1 MVLESVACVPPG
13 LERSAWETFFL
24 AFQKKISVDLFVE
37 ETHHAEQWERS
48 REEYSWFFDSGF
60 WKSFLEQ
67 GLVNLL
73 KEVSVLLFVCSQC
86 SPAN

>member
-1 MVLESVACVPPG
+1 LGGKLFLG
-13 LERSAWETFFL
+13 LPE
-24 AFQKKISVDLFVE
+24 KDLRGLICGGDTPCRTMGE
-37 ETHHAEQWERS
+37 KTKS
-48 REEYSWFFDSGF
+48 REEYSSFFDSGF

-67 GLVNLL
+67 ELVNLL